1 MERGKCAPGEGWGQ
15 PGQSGRLVGD
25 EMPCTKGLA
34 ASPGVSGVARA
45 QAGFVQD
52 FGLGFFFCPF
62 FFFFFCF
69 QLKSPASDFCFLAA
83 RPARHAAPLCN
94 GALFR
99 CLHVPRTCRG
109 AAGTAGSLLVAQPSP
124 GTSRPPAAT
133 RGADT
138 TPGVPGTTLGTVAP
152 GTAGTGV
159 RKPGDE
165 TPGHKTSANTMQ
177 HLPGSGAC
185 FLKNHFGK
193 RNPQA

>member
-1 MERGKCAPGEGWGQ
+1 MEGDNLDKVAGWWGTGCHAQRVWQHPRGCPELHEPTQGLSET
-15 PGQSGRLVGD
+15 L
-25 EMPCTKGLA
+25 GLA
-34 ASPGVSGVARA
+34 FS
-45 QAGFVQD
+45 FV
-52 FGLGFFFCPF
+52 LF

-99 CLHVPRTCRG
+99 CLRVPRTCRG
-109 AAGTAGSLLVAQPSP
+109 AAGTAGNLRVAQPSP